1 MQSYGI
7 RVDLSGLLDAIPV
20 VVDEKVFPLLRQA
33 VEAVVQQVEIDW
45 KQAVWQTPGV
55 WIGEKQAYFK
65 SIQSRF
71 TGPFSAEVWTDYKL
85 AEEIETGRPPKDL
98 KRMLDSSLKVR
109 MSKQGLRY
117 LYIPFRHNTPG
128 NEALAPAMPQEIYD
142 IVGAKDFE
150 KSLITGVGWRE
161 SGTGALSIRTRQGHN
176 QIKGRVVQVA
186 TRKYVWGSRLGSGL
200 APKLRDH
207 HKTDIYAGMVRMETS
222 SGKQQSSKYL
232 TFRTMSEKSKGWI
245 IPARPGLHIAQGVSD
260 RLQPLAEKAFA
271 EAIKQDINLG

>member
-20 VVDEKVFPLLRQA
+20 AVDEKVLPLLRQA
-33 VEAVVQQVEIDW
+33 VEAVVHRVEIDW
-45 KQAVWQTPGV
+45 KQAVRQAPGI

-109 MSKQGLRY
+109 MSKDGRRY
-117 LYIPFRHNTPG
+117 LFIPFRHNTPG
-128 NEALAPAMPQEIYD
+128 NEALAQAMPQEIYD
-142 IVGAKDFE
+142 IVGSSEFE
-150 KSLITGVGWRE
+150 KSRVIGRGWRE
-161 SGTGALSIRTRQGHN
+161 SGTGAFSIKTREPYKVRTRQ
-176 QIKGRVVQVA
+176 
-186 TRKYVWGSRLGSGL
+186 YVWGSRLGSGL
-200 APKLRDH
+200 LPAGQDYKH
-207 HKTDIYAGMVRMETS
+207 YAGMVRFDTS
-222 SGKQQSSKYL
+222 SGNQKSSQYL

-245 IPARPGLHIAQGVSD
+245 IPARPGLNIAQGVAD
-260 RLQPLAEKAFA
+260 RLRPLADQAFA
-271 EAIKQDINLG
+271 DAIKRDINL